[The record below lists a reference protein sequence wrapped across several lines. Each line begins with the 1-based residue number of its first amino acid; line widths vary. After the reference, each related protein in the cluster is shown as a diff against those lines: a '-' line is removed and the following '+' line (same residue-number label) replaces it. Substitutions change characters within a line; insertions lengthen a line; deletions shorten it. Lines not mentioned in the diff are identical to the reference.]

1 MRRSTTG
8 DASSRPPPPRATCRK
23 MARSRRRNPDEFGAR
38 GPSSRAD
45 AARGDVPAHAP
56 AAALERGA
64 GDLTATRDYARAA
77 EELAFVLERCVASA
91 EKPAVRAAH
100 EDALLAAKLVSG
112 LDREMDA
119 RAARRV
125 HAAALAVLPA
135 QKRAAFESAYKTASV
150 ERARKLKL
158 GRRAASSCRRRR
170 MMSIPI
176 SLIRRTRPPADV
188 ADFPVDVLNLAIGR
202 LALRDLARASCVSRI
217 GARVEEADAVASAR
231 ARAFGRSDGCR
242 SDAARTRTVG
252 LAARPG
258 GRAVARARARRETSR
273 AWCRACRELVWA
285 HPESDGGWTCPSGM
299 SGHAP
304 RPGVAGARLATLRSR
319 RGGRVVFR
327 VIQLVQL
334 VRIERRGRRG
344 GCCAAVPAVEH
355 PAGDDPDKKGLPR
368 RDDAGT
374 GRILTKYESRYDNTR
389 FVLCLLARLTF
400 SSSLVRTPRCAPHC
414 SATRARGRGRRG
426 RPQSLRACWSSS
438 TPAAR

>member
-1 MRRSTTG
+1 MPTLRGETYRR
-8 DASSRPPPPRATCRK
+8 
-23 MARSRRRNPDEFGAR
+23 M
-38 GPSSRAD
+38 
-45 AARGDVPAHAP
+45 HL

-100 EDALLAAKLVSG
+100 EDALLAAKIVSG

-158 GRRAASSCRRRR
+158 GRRASSSSSSSSDDAHLNSARDP
-170 MMSIPI
+170 SDPP
-176 SLIRRTRPPADV
+176 PPADV
-188 ADFPVDVLNLAIGR
+188 ADLPADVLNLAIGR
-202 LALRDLARASCVSRI
+202 LAPRDLARASCVSGDWR
-217 GARVEEADAVASAR
+217 ARVEEADAAWRAR
-231 ARAFGRSDGCR
+231 RRAFGEKRWLSLRRRADDERWGWR
-242 SDAARTRTVG
+242 YVFA
-252 LAARPG
+252 
-258 GRAVARARARRETSR
+258 RAVARWPELAPGEETSR

-285 HPESDGGWTCPSGM
+285 HPESDGDGRVLGM

-304 RPGVAGARLATLRSR
+304 RPGVAGARRQATPAEPS

-344 GCCAAVPAVEH
+344 RRDARAAVPAVEH
-355 PAGDDPDKKGLPR
+355 PARVMIRKKGFQPR
-368 RDDAGT
+368 RDDAG
-374 GRILTKYESRYDNTR
+374 REY
-389 FVLCLLARLTF
+389 TF
-400 SSSLVRTPRCAPHC
+400 TL
-414 SATRARGRGRRG
+414 
-426 RPQSLRACWSSS
+426 
-438 TPAAR
+438 

>member
-1 MRRSTTG
+1 
-8 DASSRPPPPRATCRK
+8 

-38 GPSSRAD
+38 GPSSRVPTL
-45 AARGDVPAHAP
+45 RGETYRRMHL

-158 GRRAASSCRRRR
+158 GRRASSSSSSSSDDAHLNSARDP
-170 MMSIPI
+170 SDPP
-176 SLIRRTRPPADV
+176 PPADV
-188 ADFPVDVLNLAIGR
+188 ADLPADVLNLAIGR
-202 LALRDLARASCVSRI
+202 LAPRDLARASCVSRDWR
-217 GARVEEADAVASAR
+217 ARVEEADAAWRAHAR
-231 ARAFGRSDGCR
+231 RAFGEKRWLSLRRRADDERWGWR
-242 SDAARTRTVG
+242 YVFA
-252 LAARPG
+252 
-258 GRAVARARARRETSR
+258 RAVARWPELAPGEETSR

-299 SGHAP
+299 SGHALETSASP
-304 RPGVAGARLATLRSR
+304 ARGVRRLLRSQAAEDGSSSGSSSSSSSSESSDEDD
-319 RGGRVVFR
+319 GG
-327 VIQLVQL
+327 
-334 VRIERRGRRG
+334 G
-344 GCCAAVPAVEH
+344 G
-355 PAGDDPDKKGLPR
+355 
-368 RDDAGT
+368 T
-374 GRILTKYESRYDNTR
+374 
-389 FVLCLLARLTF
+389 LARRFRLWNI
-400 SSSLVRTPRCAPHC
+400 PR
-414 SATRARGRGRRG
+414 G
-426 RPQSLRACWSSS
+426 
-438 TPAAR
+438 